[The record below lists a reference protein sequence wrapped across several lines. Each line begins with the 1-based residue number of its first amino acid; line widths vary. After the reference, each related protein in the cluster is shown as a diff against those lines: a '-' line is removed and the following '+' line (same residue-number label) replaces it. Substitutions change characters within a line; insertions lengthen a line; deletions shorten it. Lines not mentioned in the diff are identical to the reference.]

1 MLCLF
6 IHSSGH
12 WSLNHYLFYKDDH
25 VFVLTKKVQTLLLL
39 LSVSI
44 YIDEAQIF
52 NYVLITHAAKNKSKL
67 PGLLSALLPQ
77 GHSSGTNDLW
87 CALITTVL
95 FF

>member
-52 NYVLITHAAKNKSKL
+52 NYVLITHAAKTKVSC
-67 PGLLSALLPQ
+67 Q
-77 GHSSGTNDLW
+77 DCW
-87 CALITTVL
+87 VL
-95 FF
+95 FCHRDIHQEQMIFGVL